1 MAPESVRTTA
11 PPTERGI
18 DPSRRQRSDAQRNV
32 VALVE
37 AAKTVF
43 AGSGV
48 DAPAKEITDLA
59 GVGVGT
65 LYRHF
70 PRRSDLIV
78 AVLQHEIDECVEA
91 AAELGTTLGPWE
103 ALMGWIER
111 FTDFVGTKRG
121 LASALHSGDPAYDDL
136 PQHLLDRLEPALQT
150 LLARAVDGGYAR
162 DDVTAREVLT
172 TIALHLSAGPR
183 RAAELQSA
191 HDTSVHG
198 GTGSRCSHTVV
209 SHPRIGGPLPRPE
222 HAPAGPAPAPP
233 TRTAAQ
239 SSPAPN
245 GSASTRP
252 APAAPTARIR
262 CGVTE
267 PRCRAAARAQL
278 PRKPPAG
285 HRERRTCPRPA
296 AQPHPAPSAARAR
309 HRHAVPAGHCQPG
322 QLLPV
327 ASMLSACAALTPW
340 LVAAHAAR

>member
-1 MAPESVRTTA
+1 
-11 PPTERGI
+11 
-18 DPSRRQRSDAQRNV
+18 
-32 VALVE
+32 VE

-91 AAELGTTLGPWE
+91 AEQLGTTLDPWE
-103 ALMGWIER
+103 ALMSWIER

-172 TIALHLSAGPR
+172 TVALICQPVPGGQPSFNQRMTRVFMEGLGRRPR
-183 RAAELQSA
+183 HEAL
-191 HDTSVHG
+191 
-198 GTGSRCSHTVV
+198 
-209 SHPRIGGPLPRPE
+209 
-222 HAPAGPAPAPP
+222 
-233 TRTAAQ
+233 
-239 SSPAPN
+239 
-245 GSASTRP
+245 
-252 APAAPTARIR
+252 
-262 CGVTE
+262 
-267 PRCRAAARAQL
+267 RAQ
-278 PRKPPAG
+278 PK
-285 HRERRTCPRPA
+285 
-296 AQPHPAPSAARAR
+296 
-309 HRHAVPAGHCQPG
+309 
-322 QLLPV
+322 
-327 ASMLSACAALTPW
+327 
-340 LVAAHAAR
+340 